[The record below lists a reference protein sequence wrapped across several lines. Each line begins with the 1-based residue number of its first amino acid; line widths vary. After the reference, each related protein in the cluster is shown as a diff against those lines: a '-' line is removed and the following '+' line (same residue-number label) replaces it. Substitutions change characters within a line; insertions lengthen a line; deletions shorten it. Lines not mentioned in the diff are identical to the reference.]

1 VALAF
6 TAVAFATGCSGGG
19 GQGNPLMPVANS
31 GAATGS
37 GSTGNTMVKIYLP
50 GVTGS
55 NAPVLKPVATP
66 VPAVPQTFGA
76 AAPALTPPPT
86 TPVAPTSASGPQL
99 LSINVNG
106 PATISQNV
114 SVGPNASGCAPSSG
128 GTTCQ
133 LGLTLPS
140 GTYMGTIGT
149 YASSGAVSQNSPSG
163 STIIA
168 FTVLPNASNVLNLT
182 LGGVPAEAEIVP
194 ASFMSSQNTQD
205 GIDLYGGGR
214 HALLVELQDANGNV
228 IVGGGGASFSMSQ
241 AGGSLPLAVTQATS
255 YAPNLFFVTAPA
267 SGNASSGILRATVSY
282 LGPGNPCAQGGAI
295 CNGTAR
301 VDIRQIL
308 GVANS
313 SGNSITLYVNGQSAP
328 LATIQS
334 SVTNPQA
341 LVFDPAGDL
350 FVADEP
356 GSVTEYQ
363 PPYNQTPVTIS
374 NGVNHPQALALDSRG
389 ELFVANGNGSN
400 TVTMYSPPFGG
411 APTATIS
418 SNVND
423 PVSLTLDSNAN
434 LFVVNAAANT
444 VAEFTPPYNSAPTVI
459 SKGLNAP
466 SSLALDARG
475 DLFVANLNSTPNS
488 VVEYTPPFSSQS
500 APVATIT
507 NGVNEQGA
515 IGLSLSAN
523 LFVPNQGANTVT
535 EYVAPYTNVPTT
547 IVGGQSQPIALA
559 IDTLGNLYVANYG
572 NNSVTE
578 YAPPY
583 AAGSWTTITN
593 GISAP
598 LALALSP
605 QTNASTA
612 LVP

>member
-1 VALAF
+1 
-6 TAVAFATGCSGGG
+6 
-19 GQGNPLMPVANS
+19 
-31 GAATGS
+31 
-37 GSTGNTMVKIYLP
+37 
-50 GVTGS
+50 
-55 NAPVLKPVATP
+55 
-66 VPAVPQTFGA
+66 
-76 AAPALTPPPT
+76 
-86 TPVAPTSASGPQL
+86 
-99 LSINVNG
+99 
-106 PATISQNV
+106 
-114 SVGPNASGCAPSSG
+114 
-128 GTTCQ
+128 
-133 LGLTLPS
+133 
-140 GTYMGTIGT
+140 
-149 YASSGAVSQNSPSG
+149 
-163 STIIA
+163 
-168 FTVLPNASNVLNLT
+168 
-182 LGGVPAEAEIVP
+182 
-194 ASFMSSQNTQD
+194 MSSQNTQD